1 MRLGTDDMGE
11 IEPFGFADGLSQPRL
26 DWQRRLDVDT
36 HARAGYANLLA
47 LGEVLLGY
55 ANEYGQYTD
64 RPLLDPATDPAA
76 AELPPAEDQP
86 RRRDL
91 GRNGSYLVFRQLQQD
106 VRRFWRFLDEQAGG
120 DAGGARTAG
129 CRHGRPNARREP
141 LIPIGPQPIEGIGPA
156 ASEVTTNQFTYDAD
170 PAGLRCPLG
179 AHIRRSNPRTGDLP
193 PGVTGLVSR
202 LLRILGFDR
211 PDIRTDTVASTRFHR
226 ILRRGRE
233 YGTHLVPEDA
243 VRSESGDEKETGLH
257 FICLVA
263 NIARQFEFVQ
273 NAWTASSKFG
283 GLSGET
289 DPLLG
294 NRQNWPRARPPT
306 TSRSPRPPA
315 LPAVSLACPNS

>member
-1 MRLGTDDMGE
+1 M
-11 IEPFGFADGLSQPRL
+11 PPWSA
-26 DWQRRLDVDT
+26 
-36 HARAGYANLLA
+36 A
-47 LGEVLLGY
+47 
-55 ANEYGQYTD
+55 
-64 RPLLDPATDPAA
+64 PAP
-76 AELPPAEDQP
+76 
-86 RRRDL
+86 
-91 GRNGSYLVFRQLQQD
+91 G
-106 VRRFWRFLDEQAGG
+106 
-120 DAGGARTAG
+120 
-129 CRHGRPNARREP
+129 EP
-141 LIPIGPQPIEGIGPA
+141 LIPIGSQPIEGIGPA

-294 NRQNWPRARPPT
+294 NRQKLATGEATDDFTIPQAAGPARCLSGLPQFVTVRGGAYFFLPGLRALRYIAGPP
-306 TSRSPRPPA
+306 
-315 LPAVSLACPNS
+315 